1 MGTEAIMLPI
11 LLLLV
16 PPFYTAVRVN
26 AAQILAVGVGVMLSI
41 LLLLGYYTTGRVYA
55 AQIFPVGVGVILP
68 ILLLLVLLLHY
79 G

>member
-1 MGTEAIMLPI
+1 MLPI

-16 PPFYTAVRVN
+16 
-26 AAQILAVGVGVMLSI
+26 
-41 LLLLGYYTTGRVYA
+41 TTGRVYA
-55 AQIFPVGVGVILP
+55 AQIFAVGVAVMLQ